1 MQTDGGT
8 AGLGQNFSVAALQRQ
23 VGKSSNIGIIG
34 VNRSSLENG
43 DFVKSAFN
51 RLLGVDYN
59 FASAG
64 YSNSPATTFLISCL
78 AIRFGVDCSAR
89 VDLKQ

>member
-1 MQTDGGT
+1 MQTDVGS

-23 VGKSSNIGIIG
+23 VGKSSNLGIIG
-34 VNRSSLENG
+34 VNRSSVEKG

-59 FASAG
+59 FATADRNHRGKVFFHKSFSFDKPEDSYAHA
-64 YSNSPATTFLISCL
+64 S
-78 AIRFGVDCSAR
+78 
-89 VDLKQ
+89 